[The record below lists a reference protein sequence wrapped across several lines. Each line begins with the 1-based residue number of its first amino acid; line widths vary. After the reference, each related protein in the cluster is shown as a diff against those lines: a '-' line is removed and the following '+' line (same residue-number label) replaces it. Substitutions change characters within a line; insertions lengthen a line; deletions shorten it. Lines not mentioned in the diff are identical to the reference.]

1 MNKSI
6 LARSNKNCKAWEG
19 HRRPEKGNQVRKH
32 QMKLMEIKHSEKW
45 KVLTITDKKK
55 YTSTVMTTTKQN
67 NQKYLA
73 PEAKSDYL
81 LSKRESTSLSFPLEA
96 WLKKEKKKSCTKDT
110 CVSFLVLLRAHL
122 DLAFDSR

>member
-1 MNKSI
+1 
-6 LARSNKNCKAWEG
+6 
-19 HRRPEKGNQVRKH
+19 
-32 QMKLMEIKHSEKW
+32 MKLMEIKHSEKW